1 MGRQWERQLLLPFSF
16 YIDAKVLLFFELAKF
31 NLECEPHGQ
40 QVGRVR
46 RVGRVR
52 QVGQVGQVGQVRRV
66 GQVGRVG
73 QMRQVGQVGRVGELF
88 GYSSVILRSSFAY
101 PSLIV
106 RLSFAHR
113 SLILCSSFTLLILF
127 SLYCSLRFFN
137 FYIF

>member
-40 QVGRVR
+40 KCGTSGSASRTGDYEKGETGGMGGTGETSGRIIR
-46 RVGRVR
+46 
-52 QVGQVGQVGQVRRV
+52 
-66 GQVGRVG
+66 
-73 QMRQVGQVGRVGELF
+73 L
-88 GYSSVILRSSFAY
+88 SFAY

-106 RLSFAHR
+106 R
-113 SLILCSSFTLLILF
+113 SLFTLLILF
-127 SLYCSLRFFN
+127 SSFFN

>member
-40 QVGRVR
+40 KCGT
-46 RVGRVR
+46 G
-52 QVGQVGQVGQVRRV
+52 GA
-66 GQVGRVG
+66 
-73 QMRQVGQVGRVGELF
+73 GETGGTSGTGDTGGTSGTGETGGKIIRL
-88 GYSSVILRSSFAY
+88 SFAY

-106 RLSFAHR
+106 RL
-113 SLILCSSFTLLILF
+113 LFTLLILF
-127 SLYCSLRFFN
+127 SLYCFLRFFN